1 MKTYRINKEDLKNKE
16 VLAEGYKIFEQGFKA
31 RDYCYA
37 DENGRVKGSFHKVDG
52 SIQECKWGLHFSK
65 NPFNCFNFYGSV
77 QWNEFAKVQAYEN
90 VIDSKDGEKSVAQVL
105 EIVETYTFNE
115 FLEILKKYN
124 KEEYLSNGINHS
136 YGINRS
142 DGINYSDGI
151 NCSYGINRS
160 DGINCSNGINCSY
173 GINYSDGINCSYGIN
188 RSDGINCSYG
198 INRSDGINC
207 SYGINHSYGINCSN
221 GINCSY
227 GINYSDGINSSY
239 GIVKSEAVSRSVF
252 CYKFT
257 GKFGLFNKI
266 VSEKRINEVME
277 EIRRFNWSP
286 SFNNAFEMKKEKAYW
301 FEVNIPKIFEIDNK
315 TAWSTMPLEMKKYIQ
330 NLKEYNK
337 EIFNKITGDLDD

>member
-136 YGINRS
+136 YGINCS
-142 DGINYSDGI
+142 DGINY
-151 NCSYGINRS
+151 
-160 DGINCSNGINCSY
+160 
-173 GINYSDGINCSYGIN
+173 
-188 RSDGINCSYG
+188 SDGINCSYG